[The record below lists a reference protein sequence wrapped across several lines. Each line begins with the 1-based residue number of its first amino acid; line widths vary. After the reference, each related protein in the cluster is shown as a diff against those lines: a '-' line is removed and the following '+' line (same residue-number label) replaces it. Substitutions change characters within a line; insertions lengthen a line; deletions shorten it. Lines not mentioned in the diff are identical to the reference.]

1 MNPDGSGFP
10 ADATAAYLSLH
21 GHSTKP
27 DKFLAALRQQ
37 GKSRELTEK
46 ERALIAKNRPYDDK
60 LQKSFERV
68 TDELK
73 EMGLFEYSTLHLLW
87 RNIELFS
94 FLFLGAWS
102 ATTGSV
108 LGWWFGALCGGIFM
122 QRAGWFQV
130 IPSCLCSFIL
140 HYPPFE

>member
-1 MNPDGSGFP
+1 MKR
-10 ADATAAYLSLH
+10 YM
-21 GHSTKP
+21 
-27 DKFLAALRQQ
+27 
-37 GKSRELTEK
+37 LT
-46 ERALIAKNRPYDDK
+46 NTFDRPYDDK